1 MESENKRRDR
11 LQIMAQILQIA
22 KHGSLKTSIM
32 YKANLSFAQLNK
44 YLKLLLDIKLLE
56 AKNQNSRTLYKTSK
70 KGLKYLKSHE
80 EIKELLQSNNPESRN
95 RNHPPYYSLKHS
107 L

>member
-11 LQIMAQILQIA
+11 LQIMAEILQIA

-44 YLKLLLDIKLLE
+44 YLKLLLDLELLE
-56 AKNQNSRTLYKTSK
+56 ARNKKSRTIYKTTK

-80 EIKELLQSNNPESRN
+80 EIRELLNNNLEN
-95 RNHPPYYSLKHS
+95 QGMNHPPYSRRS
-107 L
+107 TP